1 MKLII
6 GLGNP
11 GKEYAK
17 TRHNIGWQVLDLLA
31 GEDKWSA
38 SKKVKAEYL
47 KKEVNGKEVELFK
60 PLTFM
65 NNSGLAVAAA
75 LKNRN
80 LTFQDIIVIH
90 DDKDLPLGRI
100 KVQKGSSSAGHNG
113 VQSIIDHLKTKD
125 FARIRV
131 GVASNNPKKMSD
143 TSKFVLN
150 RFSFLEKGRVK
161 QAIEEVAGEIE
172 KLV

>member
-1 MKLII
+1 
-6 GLGNP
+6 
-11 GKEYAK
+11 
-17 TRHNIGWQVLDLLA
+17 
-31 GEDKWSA
+31 
-38 SKKVKAEYL
+38 
-47 KKEVNGKEVELFK
+47 
-60 PLTFM
+60 M
-65 NNSGLAVAAA
+65 NNWGRAVADA

-90 DDKDLPLGRI
+90 DDKDLLLGKI
-100 KVQKGSSSAGHNG
+100 KVQTGASSAGHNG

-131 GVASNNPKKMSD
+131 GVASVNPKKMSD

-150 RFSFLEKGRVK
+150 RFSFLEKGEVK
-161 QAIEEVAGEIE
+161 KAIEEAAEEIG